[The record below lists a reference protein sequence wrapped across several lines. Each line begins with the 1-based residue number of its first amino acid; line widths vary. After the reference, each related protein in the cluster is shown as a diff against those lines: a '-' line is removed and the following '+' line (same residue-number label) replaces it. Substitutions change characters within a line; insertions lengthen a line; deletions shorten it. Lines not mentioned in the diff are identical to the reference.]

1 MSRSVR
7 TFGRGPGAV
16 RTDEWANDLRT
27 TPLDENEAALA
38 IMRYAGDSDARCAYG
53 AAFCQEGDHRTVIE
67 KP

>member
-1 MSRSVR
+1 MRI
-7 TFGRGPGAV
+7 
-16 RTDEWANDLRT
+16 DEWANDFRT
-27 TPLDENEAALA
+27 TPLDESEAALA